1 MFYIINKLNRN
12 KVSKKIKYKFNGLT
26 LIFFYVFLYFFTN
39 NIIYSQNI
47 EENNN
52 EYLIPMGNILQIDA
66 ELKNLIV
73 RNEVDNSP
81 LKIGDSILKIE
92 DKNINSYEDFNK
104 SLSSL
109 KKSDNISILIRREN
123 SIFSLKCDKK
133 TLEKTNFNNL
143 ISGFATLTYVNP
155 NTKEFGAVA
164 HPINIGGTKKIPIKK
179 GCISYTDN
187 LNIKKSCRGNVGC
200 ISASKNNIIGEFNKN
215 SDFGIKG
222 KISNIDLSKYEKYKI
237 ASVEEVKLGKAQIIL
252 QDVNN
257 QCKKYDIEIINIEHQ
272 HKPDSKGIKIKITD
286 SELLQKTGGIVQ
298 GMSGTPIVQ
307 GDKIVGAVSH
317 ALENNPSLGYGV
329 YIQWMIN

>member
-73 RNEVDNSP
+73 RNEVDNSA

-104 SLSSL
+104 SLSFL

-123 SIFSLKCDKK
+123 SIFSLKCDRK

-200 ISASKNNIIGEFNKN
+200 ISASKNSIIGEFNKN

-222 KISNIDLSKYEKYKI
+222 KVSNIDLSKYEKYKI
-237 ASVEEVKLGKAQIIL
+237 ASIEEVKLGKAQIIL

-286 SELLQKTGGIVQ
+286 PELLQKTGGIVQ